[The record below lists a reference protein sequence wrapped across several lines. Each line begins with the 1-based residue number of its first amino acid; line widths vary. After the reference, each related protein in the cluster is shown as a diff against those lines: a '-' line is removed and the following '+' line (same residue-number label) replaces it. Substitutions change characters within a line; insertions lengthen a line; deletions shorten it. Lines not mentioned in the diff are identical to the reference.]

1 MKPMKRVNVLLSTYN
16 GAKYVEEQLNSVL
29 KQKDVEIQILVRDD
43 GSNDDTCKILDN
55 WQEKGL
61 LRWYRGDNL
70 KSARSFLDLLKK
82 SDDSDY
88 YAFCD
93 QDDVWLDDKLISGV
107 LQLDKSSPACSS
119 LYFSNYQ
126 MVDSNLNKINTF
138 CKTKIYPDIYHSI
151 ISNEVTGCTLI
162 INKAL
167 RDIINSYSPN
177 YITMH
182 DDWIYNVCIAL
193 NGIVLFDN
201 TPHILYRQ
209 HSSNA
214 VGGLRDPFVK
224 KSKLRIKKLFS
235 KGQLLRSKLAKE
247 LINGYADQMT
257 EECYKELHLISEQ
270 HILKNRFKIIANKR
284 HYIGMSF
291 ERIVKFMTMILFNK
305 F

>member
-1 MKPMKRVNVLLSTYN
+1 MKRVNVLLSTYN

-29 KQKDVEIQILVRDD
+29 KQKDVETQIIVRDD
-43 GSNDDTCKILDN
+43 GSNDDTCKILDD

-61 LRWYRGDNL
+61 LRWYSGDNL
-70 KSARSFLDLLKK
+70 KSARSFLDLLKQ

-93 QDDVWLDDKLISGV
+93 QDDVWMDDKLISGV
-107 LQLDKSSPACSS
+107 QQLDKILSTHPS

-126 MVDSNLNKINTF
+126 MVDSELNSIITF
-138 CKTKIYPDIYHSI
+138 YKTKIYPDIYHSI

-167 RDIINSYSPN
+167 RDIINSYSPK

-182 DDWIYNVCIAL
+182 DDWIYNVCISL
-193 NGIVLFDN
+193 NGIIVFDSS
-201 TPHILYRQ
+201 PHILYRQ
-209 HSSNA
+209 HSHNA
-214 VGGLRDPFVK
+214 VGGLKDPFVK
-224 KSKLRIKKLFS
+224 KNELRLKKLFS

-247 LINGYADQMT
+247 LINGYADKMS
-257 EECYKELHLISEQ
+257 EECYNELYLLSEQ
-270 HILKNRFKIIANKR
+270 HILKNRFKIIANTR
-284 HYIGMSF
+284 HYKGMSF
-291 ERIVKFMTMILFNK
+291 ERIAKFLTMILFNK